1 MTLFVLVARPFSS
14 MFSTPW
20 IASAFTIPHMSHLT
34 SISATKQCPNLHTQ
48 NNHVSST
55 RLFASKKN
63 SDYSTQNL
71 PLQNVDY
78 TSELNTSLGGYNR
91 PIINWYPGHI
101 AKAETLL
108 SETLKSVDIVIE
120 VRDSRVLQASSHPS
134 VPKWVGGK
142 PRILIGTKSDL
153 IPKQNLN
160 RWRRWWTDYGRL
172 PSEKETEADLE
183 VANKAMQIWN
193 ERLKYT
199 KDLTNNPETN
209 NKETIMTQVEDVL
222 FVDAKRGQGIH
233 AIHRAIQKAGQHV
246 NERRARRGLSE
257 RALRVGV
264 IGYPNVGKSA
274 LINRILGRKRA
285 RSSNTP
291 GVTRSLQWIRV
302 RSTSGNKSKEFEL
315 LDSPGIIPANM
326 QSRQSDA
333 MLLAAC
339 HSIGSNAYDHQAVAS
354 YFMEWMKTLHI
365 MNQQELSAPYF
376 QQKCKERYFFDPMEP
391 IPIDTSSMF
400 DDDDDD
406 NDDDGTP
413 KTRFMTGEDMLFK
426 VADTVCKGDPE
437 TAARK
442 ILQDFRSGRLGPIA
456 LQFAPPVPSSNANND
471 QSNSRNEDTYN
482 VEKNIKRGI
491 VDYSALVGG
500 GPKNTYTVK
509 EDLQA
514 RQLREEQEKQDRAKA
529 AVELANQKGL
539 ELPPMILEDE
549 HRNDDTED
557 KPKSSI
563 DKRTEEIGKGMF
575 DGW

>member
-1 MTLFVLVARPFSS
+1 MLMTIFVFAARSFTFPH
-14 MFSTPW
+14 STPW
-20 IASAFTIPHMSHLT
+20 LISAFSNSNIICKSC
-34 SISATKQCPNLHTQ
+34 SQYQFQTK
-48 NNHVSST
+48 
-55 RLFASKKN
+55 LFGSKKN
-63 SDYSTQNL
+63 SVYNAQNL

-120 VRDSRVLQASSHPS
+120 VRDSRALQASSHPS

-153 IPKQNLN
+153 IPKPNLN
-160 RWRRWWTDYGRL
+160 RWRRWWTDHGRL

-183 VANKAMQIWN
+183 VANKALQIWN
-193 ERLKYT
+193 ERLKYN
-199 KDLTNNPETN
+199 KDLQSSKTNNN
-209 NKETIMTQVEDVL
+209 NNNNNRKEIMTQVEDVL

-246 NERRARRGLSE
+246 NERRGRRGLSE

-354 YFMEWMKTLHI
+354 YFMEWMKTLHL
-365 MNQQELSAPYF
+365 MDQQDLSAPQF
-376 QQKCKERYFFDPMEP
+376 LPKCKERYFFDPMKP

-400 DDDDDD
+400 EDDDE
-406 NDDDGTP
+406 NNTP
-413 KTRFMTGEDMLFK
+413 KTRLMTGEDMLFK

-456 LQFAPPVPSSNANND
+456 LQFAPPLPSTSPND
-471 QSNSRNEDTYN
+471 DENYNHEDTYN
-482 VEKNIKRGI
+482 VEKK
-491 VDYSALVGG
+491 Y
-500 GPKNTYTVK
+500 
-509 EDLQA
+509 
-514 RQLREEQEKQDRAKA
+514 
-529 AVELANQKGL
+529 
-539 ELPPMILEDE
+539 
-549 HRNDDTED
+549 
-557 KPKSSI
+557 
-563 DKRTEEIGKGMF
+563 
-575 DGW
+575 

>member
-1 MTLFVLVARPFSS
+1 MLMTIFVFAARSFTFPH
-14 MFSTPW
+14 STPW
-20 IASAFTIPHMSHLT
+20 LISAFSNSNIICKSC
-34 SISATKQCPNLHTQ
+34 SQYQFQTK
-48 NNHVSST
+48 
-55 RLFASKKN
+55 LFGSKKN
-63 SDYSTQNL
+63 SVYNAQNL

-120 VRDSRVLQASSHPS
+120 VRDSRALQASSHPS

-153 IPKQNLN
+153 IPKPNLN
-160 RWRRWWTDYGRL
+160 RWRRWWTDHGRL

-183 VANKAMQIWN
+183 VANKALQIWN
-193 ERLKYT
+193 ERLKYN
-199 KDLTNNPETN
+199 KDLQSSKTNNN
-209 NKETIMTQVEDVL
+209 NNNNNRKEIMTQVEDVL

-246 NERRARRGLSE
+246 NERRGRRGLSE

-354 YFMEWMKTLHI
+354 YFMEWMKTLHL
-365 MNQQELSAPYF
+365 MDQQDLSAPQF
-376 QQKCKERYFFDPMEP
+376 LPKCKERYFFDPMKP

-400 DDDDDD
+400 EDDDE
-406 NDDDGTP
+406 NNTP
-413 KTRFMTGEDMLFK
+413 KTRLMTGEDMLFK

-456 LQFAPPVPSSNANND
+456 LQFAPPLPSTSPND
-471 QSNSRNEDTYN
+471 DENYNHEDTYN

-500 GPKNTYTVK
+500 GPKSK
-509 EDLQA
+509 HSIQEDIEA
-514 RQLREEQEKQDRAKA
+514 KKLREAKEREDRAKA

-539 ELPPMILEDE
+539 ELPPMVTDDE
-549 HRNDDTED
+549 IEINDHEKDD

-563 DKRTEEIGKGMF
+563 DKRTEEVGKGMF